1 MRDMH
6 GTLTDG
12 ACGSMVMAAAVDQRI
27 RVLEKRL
34 DTMQKLIEQMVV
46 RQTEPDRQLF

>member
-1 MRDMH
+1 
-6 GTLTDG
+6 
-12 ACGSMVMAAAVDQRI
+12 MAAAVDQRI

-34 DTMQKLIEQMVV
+34 DAMQKLIEQMVV